1 MIDGYKFKSVIIG
14 GAVGDALGVPVEFRE
29 RSTYHVEDMIG
40 YGTYNQP
47 PGTWSDDTSLTMCL
61 IENLIADQGQ
71 DELMQK
77 FTAYKD
83 GYWTPY
89 GEMFDIGRATNDA
102 IWRYSR
108 GTPAHQCGGG
118 HESDNG
124 NGALMRI
131 APLSFL
137 LLSEDLHIDH
147 VQGYPLPNDFKLEI
161 EKWCEVTHRH
171 ARSHLGCML
180 YITFLIALIQE
191 YSPKE
196 ALDYATTYCN
206 KHLREDPLYNAE
218 FHHYE
223 SIFSQS
229 FLSWELE
236 QVKSDGYVVHSLE
249 AALWCFFRHD
259 NYEQTVLEAVNLGE
273 DTDTI
278 AAIAGTMA
286 GLRYGL
292 DSIPPSWLSGL
303 VQREKII
310 DVCERFIEHHNLR

>member
-1 MIDGYKFKSVIIG
+1 MIDGYKFQSAILG
-14 GAVGDALGVPVEFRE
+14 GAVGDALGVPVEFRK
-29 RSTYHVEDMIG
+29 RATYHVEDMMG

-61 IENLIADQGQ
+61 IENFIAGQGQ

-118 HESDNG
+118 HETDNG

-131 APLSFL
+131 APLAFL
-137 LLSEDLHIDH
+137 IISQDLDAQAEQSQVQLLQHDI
-147 VQGYPLPNDFKLEI
+147 KLVI

-171 ARSHLGCML
+171 ARSHLGCIL
-180 YITFLIALIQE
+180 YIVFLVALIQE
-191 YSPKE
+191 NSPKE
-196 ALDYATTYCN
+196 ALDRAIAYCN
-206 KHLREDPLYNAE
+206 DYLREDPSYNAE
-218 FHHYE
+218 LYHYE
-223 SIFSQS
+223 SIFNQS
-229 FLSWELE
+229 FLTWELD

-286 GLRYGL
+286 GLRYEIE
-292 DSIPPSWLSGL
+292 SIPEAWLSGL
-303 VQREKII
+303 VQREKIV
-310 DVCERFIEHHNLR
+310 DACERFVQTTI